1 VNYVGTIQVSVED
14 VDLNLCDSHKNK
26 RGRLFYQIA
35 FTAII
40 TLGSD
45 EGVMQVTV
53 LWNGNECGSG
63 KLKFSDED
71 SKSPDPNGAS
81 LPINSR
87 LYDYR
92 GVQMDERLGF
102 D

>member
-14 VDLNLCDSHKNK
+14 VDLNLYDSHKNK

-63 KLKFSDED
+63 KLKFSDEA
-71 SKSPDPNGAS
+71 SKSPDPKFWGVAADKF
-81 LPINSR
+81 PPVR
-87 LYDYR
+87 L
-92 GVQMDERLGF
+92 
-102 D
+102 